1 VILCLSGAA
10 KKYGLIGSDM
20 LKRGGALLLCMA
32 SFAMPVPALAAV
44 SWDASTGF
52 DYSSGKYRGSSDT
65 MVLDVPFALRMQT
78 DSIRLEAS
86 IPYLR
91 VRGPGTYAGGVVVGG
106 GNAVTTRSGMGD
118 ITLGG
123 AWALTKDGMSFP
135 GVELQGNVKVPT
147 ASSELGTGKYD
158 YTLQTNLNHSISA
171 STMLFGTLGYQW
183 LSDFRGIKL
192 KDGVLANAGVN
203 FRASDRTNLGLSVNY
218 RQPYYQT
225 LNNQLSL
232 SPYLLWDFANNWR
245 LSAYG
250 LAGFTNASP
259 NVGGGLRVIF
269 FQR

>member
-1 VILCLSGAA
+1 MGSG
-10 KKYGLIGSDM
+10 M
-20 LKRGGALLLCMA
+20 RKRGSALLLCLT
-32 SFAMPVPALAAV
+32 SLAMPAPALAAV

-65 MVLDVPFALRMQT
+65 TVLDAPFALRVQM
-78 DSIRLEAS
+78 DSVRFEAA

-118 ITLGG
+118 VTLGA
-123 AWALTKDGMSFP
+123 AWALTKDDTSFP
-135 GVELQGNVKVPT
+135 GIELQGNVKVPT

-158 YTLQTNLNHSISA
+158 YTLQANLNHSISA
-171 STMLFGTLGYQW
+171 NIMLFGNLGYQW
-183 LSDFRGIKL
+183 LSDFRGIRL
-192 KDGVLANAGVN
+192 EDGVLANAGVN
-203 FRASDRTNLGLSVNY
+203 FRAGDRTNLGLSVNY

-225 LNNQLSL
+225 LSDQFSL
-232 SPYLLWDFANNWR
+232 SPYLLWDFVDNWR
-245 LSAYG
+245 LSIYG

-259 NVGGGLRVIF
+259 NIGGGLRVIF